1 MNLFAQSGWIKLLLI
16 IFLLLLGAASLVYNN
31 YLVGKILEQERVS
44 VELWA
49 KALEFNSLPV
59 HEQASSKLLQ
69 IAAELQQRE
78 SVPDSIIEKLYEV
91 ESLRSS
97 QDFVTDE
104 FILDDGERFKVPAVL
119 VDSNDVPLEYKFPS
133 LDPEN
138 PDSVVL
144 EVEYGFKNVTSKE
157 IDSAEKRTKLVKSLK
172 ATNPP
177 IRIIIGDEN
186 TRIAQFVYYGE
197 SPTVRLLRYFP
208 YIQIVILSLL
218 LGIGYT
224 TYKSITRTEQSNLW
238 VGMAKE
244 AAHQLGTPISSLYGW
259 IHLFKDE
266 FSKGDATGKDYIEAN
281 KIIQEIENDV
291 QRLSGVAE
299 RFGKIGSSPELI
311 SMNIK
316 PNLDEVVSYMERR
329 LPKLGKAV
337 VVRKSLMAEAQVK
350 INPDLFKWAIENLV
364 KNAMDALNTKDQS
377 AFISIRS
384 AVKGKEVIIDIED
397 SGSGIEVNQFK
408 TVFRPGFSTKKRG
421 WGLGLSLTKRI
432 IEEYHSGKVFVLKSE
447 LGVGTTMRIILQIES

>member
-16 IFLLLLGAASLVYNN
+16 VFLLLLGAGSLVYNN
-31 YLVGKILEQERVS
+31 YLVGKILDQERVS

-49 KALEFNSLPV
+49 KAIEYNALPV
-59 HEQASSKLLQ
+59 HQQANAQLLD
-69 IAAELQQRE
+69 IAIALQQNPN
-78 SVPDSIIEKLYEV
+78 VPDSLVQKLLEI

-97 QDFVTDE
+97 RDFVTDE
-104 FILDDGERFKVPAVL
+104 LILDEAGNFKVPAVL
-119 VDSNDVPLEYKFPS
+119 VDSNNVLLGYRNVEPS
-133 LDPEN
+133 KLKTLQ
-138 PDSVVL
+138 DSV
-144 EVEYGFKNVTSKE
+144 
-157 IDSAEKRTKLVKSLK
+157 DLVSDLRGYNDPVK
-172 ATNPP
+172 
-177 IRIIIGDEN
+177 IVIGDEN
-186 TRIAQFVYYGE
+186 FKLAQFVYYGE

-266 FSKGDATGKDYIEAN
+266 YGEDESASKLIT
-281 KIIQEIENDV
+281 EIENDI
-291 QRLSGVAE
+291 QRLSNVAE
-299 RFGKIGSSPELI
+299 RFGKIGSSPELNVVQI
-311 SMNIK
+311 QPS
-316 PNLDEVVSYMERR
+316 LEEVVNYMERR
-329 LPKLGKAV
+329 LPKLGKGV
-337 VVRKSLMAEAQVK
+337 EVRKSLNAEANVSL
-350 INPDLFKWAIENLV
+350 NPELFQWAIENLV
-364 KNAMDALNTKDQS
+364 KNAMDALNKKDTN
-377 AFISIRS
+377 AFISVS
-384 AVKGKEVIIDIED
+384 SEVKGTDVIIDIED
-397 SGSGIEVNQFK
+397 SGSGIELNQFK

-447 LGVGTTMRIILQIES
+447 PGKGTTMRIILKVQE

>member
-16 IFLLLLGAASLVYNN
+16 TFLLLLGAASLVYNN
-31 YLVGKILEQERVS
+31 YLVGKILEQERIS

-59 HEQASSKLLQ
+59 HEQASSKLLE
-69 IAAELQQRE
+69 IAAELQRNE
-78 SVPDSIIEKLYEV
+78 TIPDSLIQKVFEV

-104 FILDDGERFKVPAVL
+104 FILDDGERFIVPAVL
-119 VDSNDVPLEYKFPS
+119 VDSNDVPLEYVYTL
-133 LDPEN
+133 LDPDS
-138 PDSVVL
+138 PDSTIYNI
-144 EVEYGFKNVTSKE
+144 EYGFKNVASKD
-157 IDSAEKRTKLVKSLK
+157 IDTPEERTKLVANLK

-177 IRIIIGDEN
+177 IKIIIGDEK

-197 SPTVRLLRYFP
+197 SPTVRILRYFP

-266 FSKGDATGKDYIEAN
+266 IEDNSEAN
-281 KIIQEIENDV
+281 KIIIEIENDV
-291 QRLSGVAE
+291 KRLSGVAE
-299 RFGKIGSSPELI
+299 RFGKIGSAPELS

-337 VVRKSLMAEAQVK
+337 EVRKSLLAEANVE
-350 INPDLFKWAIENLV
+350 INPELFQWAIENIV
-364 KNAMDALNTKDQS
+364 KNAMDALNQKDS
-377 AFISIRS
+377 STFISIRS
-384 AVKGKEVIIDIED
+384 IVKGNEVIIDIED
-397 SGSGIEVNQFK
+397 SGSGMEATQFK

-447 LGVGTTMRIILQIES
+447 IGVGTTIRIILNTVN

>member
-1 MNLFAQSGWIKLLLI
+1 M
-16 IFLLLLGAASLVYNN
+16 VYNN
-31 YLVGKILEQERVS
+31 YLVGKILEQERTS

-59 HEQASSKLLQ
+59 HEQASSKLLN
-69 IAAELQQRE
+69 IAAELQQNE
-78 SVPDSIIEKLYEV
+78 SVPDSIIEKIYEV

-104 FILDDGERFKVPAVL
+104 FILDEGERFKVPAVL
-119 VDSNDVPLEYKFPS
+119 VDSNDVPLEYVYPS
-133 LDPEN
+133 LDADD

-144 EVEYGFKNVTSKE
+144 EVEYGFKNVTSKDINSE
-157 IDSAEKRTKLVKSLK
+157 EKRSKLVESLK

-177 IRIIIGDEN
+177 IKIVIGDEN

-197 SPTVRLLRYFP
+197 SPTVRILRFFP
-208 YIQIVILSLL
+208 YVQIVILSLL

-266 FSKGDATGKDYIEAN
+266 FEENVEAN

-299 RFGKIGSSPELI
+299 RFGKIGSSPELT
-311 SMNIK
+311 SENIK
-316 PNLDEVVSYMERR
+316 SNLDDVVNYMERR

-337 VVRKSLMAEAQVK
+337 EVRKSLLAEAKVK
-350 INPDLFKWAIENLV
+350 INPDLFQWAIENLV
-364 KNAMDALNTKDQS
+364 KNAMDALNSKDKN
-377 AFISIRS
+377 AFISIKS
-384 AVKGKEVIIDIED
+384 VVNGNEVIIDIED
-397 SGSGIEVNQFK
+397 SGSGIETNQFK

-447 LGVGTTMRIILQIES
+447 LGVGTTMRIILNTVD